1 MRVHPVFNTV
11 EFRICD
17 VPMTVQE
24 TITIAAFFQAIC
36 AKIYS
41 LRRQNINFINYQR
54 ALINENKWRS
64 SRYGIEGKLIDFGK
78 EKEVP
83 MKDLFDELLDF
94 VDSVADELG
103 SRTHLE
109 KVKDI
114 FTNGTGADQ
123 QLRVFKETGS
133 LIEVVKYIETS
144 FLKV

>member
-1 MRVHPVFNTV
+1 M
-11 EFRICD
+11 IK
-17 VPMTVQE
+17 
-24 TITIAAFFQAIC
+24 IL
-36 AKIYS
+36 KIYS

-54 ALINENKWRS
+54 SLINENKWRA

-83 MKDLFDELLDF
+83 IQDLILELLDF
-94 VDSVADELG
+94 VDSVVDELG
-103 SRTHLE
+103 SRKHLE

-114 FTNGTGADQ
+114 FTKGTGADQ
-123 QLRVFKETGS
+123 QLKVFHETGS